1 MTVKVKTVDAQI
13 RSLEEELKVLKT
25 LAGHPQKVEKEK
37 KTFSSLKGVWKNK
50 SRFTMKEI
58 KGAEVKI

>member
-25 LAGHPQKVEKEK
+25 LTGYPPKWKKEK
-37 KTFSSLKGVWKNK
+37 KTFSSLKRHLEKQIAFHNERDK
-50 SRFTMKEI
+50 RE
-58 KGAEVKI
+58 